1 MPASGSI
8 SGSQDAF
15 YCANGTTTSASTN
28 LVIQSAAVIMPD
40 SLHYR
45 FTIKVQNLS
54 SLVVSPT
61 LGGTDAVWLVRRE
74 EPDPNGAGHIYF
86 AGMESDGGAAPNF
99 RRRNTVHQHHTRQ
112 VSDVSTCAH
121 HPG

>member
-15 YCANGTTTSASTN
+15 YSANGTTTSASTN
-28 LVIQSAAVIMPD
+28 LVIQSAAVTMPD

-45 FTIKVQNLS
+45 FTIKVENLS
-54 SLVVSPT
+54 TLVVSPT

-74 EPDPNGAGHIYF
+74 VPDAGSRPSGPRARLTLNVKAF
-86 AGMESDGGAAPNF
+86 GQGN
-99 RRRNTVHQHHTRQ
+99 R
-112 VSDVSTCAH
+112 
-121 HPG
+121 